1 MPSKPMDNAKQTL
14 ADLKFKLVRDGRNVV
29 DQKIL
34 EQAPCIVTHMSSG
47 VILYASKRVNDI
59 FGYIYNELEG
69 KRVEDLMPAAYRA
82 RHTTNLENYAKSP
95 KYRNMGNA
103 GMTLKGQRKDQTEF
117 DIKIAL
123 EPFYEDGEGFVL
135 ATIMEV

>member
-1 MPSKPMDNAKQTL
+1 MENIKNRL
-14 ADLKFKLVRDGRNVV
+14 AELKLKLVHGDKNIFLE
-29 DQKIL
+29 KIQ
-34 EQAPCIVTHMSSG
+34 EQAPCIIAEMSTG
-47 VILYASKRVNDI
+47 LIIFASKRVNDI

-69 KRVEDLMPAAYRA
+69 KEVEDLMPVEYRL
-82 RHTTNLENYAKSP
+82 RHSANLQNYSKFP
-95 KYRNMGNA
+95 KYRNMGKE

>member
-1 MPSKPMDNAKQTL
+1 MDNIKNRL
-14 ADLKFKLVRDGRNVV
+14 AELKLKLVHGDKNIFLE
-29 DQKIL
+29 KIQ
-34 EQAPCIVTHMSSG
+34 EQAPCIIAEMSTG
-47 VILYASKRVNDI
+47 LIIFASKRVNDI

-69 KRVEDLMPAAYRA
+69 KEVEDLMPQEYRI
-82 RHTTNLENYAKSP
+82 RHSANLQNYSKFP
-95 KYRNMGNA
+95 KYRNMGKE
-103 GMTLKGQRKDQTEF
+103 GMTLKGQRKDKTEF

>member
-1 MPSKPMDNAKQTL
+1 MENIKNRL
-14 ADLKFKLVRDGRNVV
+14 AELKLKLVHGDKNIFLE
-29 DQKIL
+29 KIQ
-34 EQAPCIVTHMSSG
+34 EQAPCIIAEMSTG
-47 VILYASKRVNDI
+47 LIIFASKRVNDI

-69 KRVEDLMPAAYRA
+69 KEVEDLMPVEYRL
-82 RHTTNLENYAKSP
+82 RHSANLQNYSKFP
-95 KYRNMGNA
+95 KYRNMGKE
-103 GMTLKGQRKDQTEF
+103 GMTLKGQRKDKTEF

>member
-1 MPSKPMDNAKQTL
+1 MPSRQMDDLKQTL
-14 ADLKFKLVRDGRNVV
+14 ADLKFKLASGEANVILT
-29 DQKIL
+29 KIR
-34 EQAPCIVTHMSSG
+34 EQAPCIVTHMKSG
-47 VILYASKRVNDI
+47 LIIFASKRVNDI

-69 KRVEDLMPAAYRA
+69 KEVEDLMPEEYRI
-82 RHTTNLENYAKSP
+82 RHGANLANYAKFP
-95 KYRNMGNA
+95 KYRNMGKE
-103 GMTLKGQRKDQTEF
+103 GMPLRGMRKDKTEF

>member
-1 MPSKPMDNAKQTL
+1 MDNIKNRL
-14 ADLKFKLVRDGRNVV
+14 AELKLKLVHGDKNIFLE
-29 DQKIL
+29 KIQ
-34 EQAPCIVTHMSSG
+34 EQAPCIITEMSTG
-47 VILYASKRVNDI
+47 LIIFASKRVNDI

-69 KRVEDLMPAAYRA
+69 KEVEDLMPMEYRL
-82 RHTTNLENYAKSP
+82 RHSANLQNYSKFP
-95 KYRNMGNA
+95 KYRNMGKE